1 MKNIYLLSNQAKTSV
16 SRHLN
21 SISNPSR
28 LRVLPIILLCLAFS
42 VSAWGAALTLPH
54 SWNAD
59 DGSSAYTAAL
69 GCTKTSLGSDYSSAP
84 KLKFNNT
91 GSSLTIQVASASG
104 TVTFNFKQN
113 GTDPGTFVVQESSD
127 NDTYTTVKT
136 VTWPGNGKS
145 TSVSA
150 TLSSSARYIKL
161 LHQTKG
167 TGTNAAVG
175 GVSITAGSSCS
186 NTPTMSFTDA
196 TVNKTTDDASYTQ
209 TVNIS
214 GKGPG
219 QTVAYASSDETIG
232 EVNASGVV
240 TLKGKA
246 GSTTITASVLADGDY
261 CSASATYTINVT
273 QAPIDVTLHY
283 KGTTA
288 TLDDQPNPC
297 TLPTTGEYVAKACDA
312 WTFDGWYDNT
322 YAKSTSKPTY
332 ITQLTSTGHAYAV
345 YKHTE
350 TSGGGG
356 STPVTKSMSTFTST
370 SGNVETDAN
379 ISYLA
384 EQGSAS
390 TAPAVNGGE
399 IRIYQNGGLLTITA
413 NNSKKI
419 SSITIGSSMVTSVD
433 YSVDGGADVEDNDIS
448 AGGTL
453 LVDGINATTVVFT
466 CTGADKN
473 HRLYLNYLSVTYSD
487 GGGSSTTYYSTDA
500 ECAPTVQA
508 TSSPWVTSAQ
518 GATVKVE
525 VPVTA
530 TNFDASCTLS
540 ASVSGSGFSIVG
552 WGANGNSVTAG
563 EDLTTSLILEYNP
576 TVYSS
581 DATITFNSTYGGSQ
595 TPVYTAGTVHG
606 RSLSGLFVIA
616 IKNGGTWYALPADMS
631 GAGTYAGVAVDVD
644 DIDNPTKVTAGPAT
658 ALYRLMGVHPSRY
671 GDYGTRVRFMSEY
684 NSKCLWSN
692 QANGGTGINNGA
704 VASSAN
710 SDNYEWT
717 LVTTD
722 GVTYAINTN
731 VAKKIEEGREL
742 RYFAGESRFGM
753 YTSGN
758 SSFRL
763 LPVDCWTRATVTNV
777 SSTYNTVT
785 LTWAGKSGT
794 EYNVYIDEGGVTKQ
808 TENNV
813 SSPVTISGL
822 DSETNYTWIISPGA
836 KDNGCALSGAFTTN
850 VAPINVTL
858 SCDGTEYALGAQDK
872 PYTLP
877 TTGAYVANAC
887 TEWEFAGWTDGT
899 YSKSTSAPTF
909 ITEMNTS
916 GTAYAVYRKTDGAG
930 GSEKYVRVTETE
942 QITDGQYLI
951 MCNTWGDADDD
962 PSDDYDYFTALKGS
976 LDASF
981 DAANTNYITN
991 VKRNT
996 VEDTIG
1002 VTSATT
1008 ANEVT
1013 ITAVSGGH
1021 TIKTKSNYYIGRTT
1035 SGNGINSSKSEA
1047 YVNTLSISSNNFI
1060 CEGSGGSIYLEF
1072 NTSWTGFRY
1081 YASGQEDIQLY
1092 KRTSGNTYYYST
1104 SSECCNEVAPPT
1116 VTVDAIDE
1124 SATISWDDQVGADNG
1139 YSLIVKQGSTTK
1151 YENTGIAA
1159 GTTSIVVSGLN
1170 PTTTYNYTVTAKGAT
1185 CNRDYDGSFTTA
1197 NCAVLP
1203 TGVSVSPNTSSAIV
1217 RWTHTSPTATV
1228 TVYSDNAASIVVT
1241 SVDDLASG
1249 GKVTGLAEGTTYYLR
1264 VFAGA
1269 DCGSA
1274 ITEFTT
1280 LSSAVILAEWFPDSI
1295 RINLTADTATA
1306 TVLIEDK
1313 QEKKTGTTLYA
1324 DKLFFSKYFEG
1335 EGSMKL
1341 IAIYNGTDHD
1351 IDLSGYKINVV
1362 TRSKNKSTGIWNQSN
1377 SEYDISSLGSIAQ
1390 GQEIIFFSRPLSS
1403 EPGVYG
1409 CADTWL
1415 TNQATK
1421 NHSTDNPR
1429 WIECESGGSYISK
1442 KFTFNGDD
1450 ALQLIDG
1457 STVIDCF
1464 GAASGP
1470 MPLTTHNC
1478 RSEESWTESKIRNMD
1493 YGKTASDFPGID
1505 PGDLD
1510 SYGIDLIH
1518 DSIELFTARAILF
1531 RDLSVVSGVDAVAK
1545 NTTDFV
1551 TFSKEWNG
1559 RYICA
1564 SGTTGNGTCNSFK
1577 DLSLFDYNE
1586 YYAKFDSITTID
1598 ELGGK
1603 QNDDGT
1609 YTIPIPQ
1616 LDTLSCT
1623 MLRINVYEG
1632 SELKT
1637 SAEYKVPIMV
1647 EDNKTTKDT
1656 IFICDYP
1663 TQTRTAETCKECDV
1677 VILKGA
1683 TLTKDEHTG
1692 NDVDFIRNLTIYPGG
1707 TMNIPTSRTFNVSSV
1722 QFRVE
1727 GENVPFIKLAGTL
1740 QTSDQQVLVSRRIN
1754 NSEAYFFSLPYDC
1767 NLSDVRWSNGEPA
1780 VLDEGFRIKEYDS
1793 QARADQG
1800 STKGAP
1806 GHWKPVT
1813 PGSTLE
1819 AGKGYQISV
1828 NSKYLKELIFPLEI
1842 HTTNVSAAENQK
1854 EPHGDNIVPIHQYLS
1869 TTGKTIN
1876 NENWNFIAQPYL
1888 CAMSPM
1894 AGDDIT
1900 YGYLE
1905 YEIEE
1910 VAGEQQVV
1918 WYRREATNQ
1927 YLTIYNPSSK
1937 TYDQKFWSSVS
1948 QLDPFLAFFVQ
1959 GKTEGSFTFTENKRK
1974 NAPARHL
1981 ASQAEVDDDPSIFV
1995 GVTLSGNGLTD
2006 QANLR
2011 VRQDF
2016 TEEEYKLG
2024 YDLLKF
2030 TTYYKD
2036 RPQVYMK
2043 TPSYQLAFQAVSDSV
2058 AKNTF
2063 LPMGVYCYKP
2073 GTYTFGLSNDYPID
2087 EVEAVY
2093 LYDKVAG
2100 VTTNLLYDTYTIT
2113 TSSQLYTNTRFA
2125 LNVIVNRRAPQ
2136 VTTDIGIPE
2145 APDNMARKI
2154 LINGHVYIQRGAA
2167 IYDIT
2172 GKQMLNF

>member
-1 MKNIYLLSNQAKTSV
+1 MKNINLLSNQTKTSV
-16 SRHLN
+16 SRRIDSVSL
-21 SISNPSR
+21 PSR
-28 LRVLPIILLCLAFS
+28 CRVMPIILVFLTAFS
-42 VSAWGAALTLPH
+42 LHAWGADPVTIASWSGDSRTAEQAYAPTSSQTDNSGARLMSECGLTT
-54 SWNAD
+54 AGAGAC
-59 DGSSAYTAAL
+59 DGSY
-69 GCTKTSLGSDYSSAP
+69 Y
-84 KLKFNNT
+84 
-91 GSSLTIQVASASG
+91 G
-104 TVTFNFKQN
+104 TWT
-113 GTDPGTFVVQESSD
+113 
-127 NDTYTTVKT
+127 
-136 VTWPGNGKS
+136 NGKCIYITGLALS
-145 TSVSA
+145 GYTDISLDISLRRRYTPCSA
-150 TLSSSARYIKL
+150 TFYVSTNGSTYSSSALDTKSVTNSCVNYSVSSIGSSVQAIKIVIDGASGNL
-161 LHQTKG
+161 WLGDVTL
-167 TGTNAAVG
+167 TGTAA
-175 GVSITAGSSCS
+175 STCS

-288 TLDDQPNPC
+288 TLDDQTNPY

-312 WTFDGWYDNT
+312 WTFDGWYGSS
-322 YAKSTSKPTY
+322 YAKSTTKPTSY
-332 ITQLTSTGHAYAV
+332 ITELTASGNAYAV

-350 TSGGGG
+350 GGSAPETHNFSGTDDFTSSIDVATGVTISFAKGTNSNNSPYWDGSAVRVYYKNTMTVTSTGDNLTRIEFTRTSGTNTISANIGSMSGLVWTGNASSVTFTLGGSSGHRKITSISIGGGG
-356 STPVTKSMSTFTST
+356 
-370 SGNVETDAN
+370 
-379 ISYLA
+379 
-384 EQGSAS
+384 
-390 TAPAVNGGE
+390 
-399 IRIYQNGGLLTITA
+399 
-413 NNSKKI
+413 
-419 SSITIGSSMVTSVD
+419 
-433 YSVDGGADVEDNDIS
+433 
-448 AGGTL
+448 
-453 LVDGINATTVVFT
+453 
-466 CTGADKN
+466 
-473 HRLYLNYLSVTYSD
+473 
-487 GGGSSTTYYSTDA
+487 TTYYSTDA
-500 ECAPTVQA
+500 ECGPKVQA
-508 TSSPWVTSAQ
+508 TSSPWVTSTQ

-530 TNFDASCTLS
+530 TNFDANCTLS

-576 TVYSS
+576 SAYNTTA

-595 TPVYTAGTVHG
+595 TPVYTPGTVHG
-606 RSLSGLFVIA
+606 RSLPDLFVIA

-658 ALYRLMGVHPSRY
+658 ALYRLMGVHSGRY
-671 GDYGTRVRFMSEY
+671 GDYGTRVRFVSEY

-722 GVTYAINTN
+722 GITYAINTN

-763 LPVDCWTRATVTNV
+763 LPVDCGTRAMVTNV
-777 SSTYNTVT
+777 SSTYNSVT

-794 EYNVYIDEGGVTKQ
+794 EYNVYIEEGGVTKK

-858 SCDGTEYALGAQDK
+858 SCDGTDYALGAQDK

-887 TEWEFAGWTDGT
+887 TEWEFVGWTDGT

-909 ITEMNTS
+909 ITEMNAD
-916 GTAYAVYRKTDGAG
+916 GTAYAVYTHTEGG
-930 GSEKYVRVTETE
+930 GSTAYTLT
-942 QITDGQYLI
+942 IGTSDFSSDGYAGTLNDI
-951 MCNTWGDADDD
+951 DAVDD
-962 PSDDYDYFTALKGS
+962 SD
-976 LDASF
+976 
-981 DAANTNYITN
+981 NTNTMSVSFNKSDAGKVGSAIQFKKNGYIY
-991 VKRNT
+991 NT
-996 VEDTIG
+996 TDLGTI
-1002 VTSATT
+1002 SS
-1008 ANEVT
+1008 
-1013 ITAVSGGH
+1013 VSTGNADIG
-1021 TIKTKSNYYIGRTT
+1021 YYI
-1035 SGNGINSSKSEA
+1035 NSTE
-1047 YVNTLSISSNNFI
+1047 NPSS
-1060 CEGSGGSIYLEF
+1060 EGSGGYFKVYGISSTATK
-1072 NTSWTGFRY
+1072 NTTSRIDIHFTKSSGTTY
-1081 YASGQEDIQLY
+1081 YA
-1092 KRTSGNTYYYST
+1092 TT
-1104 SSECCNEVAPPT
+1104 SECCNEVAPPI
-1116 VTVDAIDE
+1116 VTVIPVDV
-1124 SATISWDDQVGADNG
+1124 SATISWNDQIGAVNG
-1139 YSLIVKQGSTTK
+1139 YNVTCTNGTNQDV
-1151 YENTGIAA
+1151 AA
-1159 GTTSIVVSGLN
+1159 GVTSLEITGLS
-1170 PTTTYNYTVTAKGAT
+1170 PLEDYEYTVTAKGAT
-1185 CNRDYDGSFTTA
+1185 CNRSYTGTFTTA
-1197 NCAVLP
+1197 SCSVVP
-1203 TGVSVSPNTSSAIV
+1203 TGVSVTPSTSSVIV
-1217 RWTHTSPTATV
+1217 RWVHASPKATV
-1228 TVYSDNAASIVVT
+1228 TIYSDNTCSDVVKT
-1241 SVDDLASG
+1241 EDNLTTGCTVSG
-1249 GKVTGLAEGTTYYLR
+1249 LEEGKTYFLK

-1269 DCGSA
+1269 GCGSSA
-1274 ITEFTT
+1274 VEFTT
-1280 LSSAVILAEWFPDSI
+1280 LSSAVIIAEWFTDSI

-1313 QEKKTGTTLYA
+1313 KNTSTASTSYA
-1324 DKLFFSKYFEG
+1324 DGLFFSKYYEAYRNI
-1335 EGSMKL
+1335 KL
-1341 IAIYNGTDHD
+1341 WAVYNGTEA
-1351 IDLSGYKINVV
+1351 KISLANITV
-1362 TRSKNKSTGIWNQSN
+1362 KSSN
-1377 SEYDISSLGSIAQ
+1377 NGSDW
-1390 GQEIIFFSRPLSS
+1390 GK
-1403 EPGVYG
+1403 
-1409 CADTWL
+1409 D
-1415 TNQATK
+1415 
-1421 NHSTDNPR
+1421 
-1429 WIECESGGSYISK
+1429 SGGSVDNKKITSLASYGHHEAGYIYPGEEIIVYSNGSDTQDAAIITCMEGAYGEAYRTDPDSIWYLVK
-1442 KFTFNGDD
+1442 NSTTSISGDD
-1450 ALQLIDG
+1450 GLLLLDGTDTLDVIGGINANTAYLAAKPKPTWGDADGWNCDDGEDVNGNTLAL
-1457 STVIDCF
+1457 STNRCLLVRKNTVKN
-1464 GAASGP
+1464 G
-1470 MPLTTHNC
+1470 LN
-1478 RSEESWTESKIRNMD
+1478 
-1493 YGKTASDFPGID
+1493 
-1505 PGDLD
+1505 
-1510 SYGIDLIH
+1510 
-1518 DSIELFTARAILF
+1518 
-1531 RDLSVVSGVDAVAK
+1531 AVAK
-1545 NTTDFV
+1545 NKDYFNTLCD
-1551 TFSKEWNG
+1551 EWWGAHVPETSDEVQTSCDNFAYVG
-1559 RYICA
+1559 HY
-1564 SGTTGNGTCNSFK
+1564 
-1577 DLSLFDYNE
+1577 DYNN
-1586 YYAKFDSITTID
+1586 YYAKFDTVTTVD

-1623 MLRINVYEG
+1623 MLRVNVYEG

-1647 EDNKTTKDT
+1647 EGNKTTQDT
-1656 IFICDYP
+1656 IFVSDYP
-1663 TQTRTAETCKECDV
+1663 TQKRTAETCKECDV

-1683 TLTKDEHTG
+1683 TLTKAVHTG
-1692 NDVDFIRNLTIYPGG
+1692 NDVDLIRNLTIYPGG
-1707 TMNIPTSRTFNVSSV
+1707 TMDIPNSRTFNVASV

-1727 GENVPFIKLAGTL
+1727 GENVPFIKLSGML
-1740 QTSDQQVLVSRRIN
+1740 HTSDQQVLVSRRIN
-1754 NSEAYFFSLPYDC
+1754 NSDAYFFSLPYDC
-1767 NLSDVRWSNGEPA
+1767 NISDIRWSNGEPA
-1780 VLDEGFRIKEYDS
+1780 VLDNGFRIKEYDS
-1793 QARADQG
+1793 RARADEG

-1806 GHWKPVT
+1806 GHWKMVT
-1813 PGSTLE
+1813 GSTLE

-1828 NSKYLKELIFPLEI
+1828 NSKYLKELIFPLDLGK
-1842 HTTNVSAAENQK
+1842 TNVSDAENEK
-1854 EPHGDNIVPIHQYLS
+1854 APHGDNIVPIHQY
-1869 TTGKTIN
+1869 TNGATTIN
-1876 NENWNFIAQPYL
+1876 NHNWNFIAQPYL
-1888 CAMSPM
+1888 CAMTPN
-1894 AGDDIT
+1894 AGATIT
-1900 YGYLE
+1900 YGYLDWKVE
-1905 YEIEE
+1905 NDE
-1910 VAGEQQVV
+1910 VV
-1918 WYRREATNQ
+1918 WERKEVGNQ
-1927 YLTIYNPSSK
+1927 YLTIYDPSSK
-1937 TYDQKFWSSVS
+1937 TYTQKFWSAVS

-1959 GKTEGSFTFTENKRK
+1959 GKAEGTFTFVEGNRLN

-1981 ASQAEVDDDPSIFV
+1981 ASQAEVDEDPSIFV

-2043 TPSYQLAFQAVSDSV
+2043 TPSYQLAFQAVNDSV

-2093 LYDKVAG
+2093 LYDKVSG

-2136 VTTDIGIPE
+2136 VTTDIGISE
-2145 APDNMARKI
+2145 APDNMVRKI